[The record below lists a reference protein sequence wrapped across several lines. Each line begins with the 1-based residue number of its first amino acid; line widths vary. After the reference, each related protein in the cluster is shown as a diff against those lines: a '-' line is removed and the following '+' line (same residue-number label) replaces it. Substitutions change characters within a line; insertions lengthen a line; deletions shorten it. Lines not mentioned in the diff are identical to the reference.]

1 MFPNRR
7 KIGWRGGKGGAALK
21 GLHPLDHSI
30 PAHAVRCFE
39 EECSLWLTLQD
50 LKEREEA
57 HWAKTSRLMWTH
69 LGVWFFFGYVIH
81 MFVVPLNKIVIPI
94 LGFPLGFYM
103 AAQGSLIVFVVMLF
117 MFAKQQD
124 KIDREFGFAE
134 ED

>member
-1 MFPNRR
+1 M
-7 KIGWRGGKGGAALK
+7 A
-21 GLHPLDHSI
+21 DSTT
-30 PAHAVRCFE
+30 
-39 EECSLWLTLQD
+39 SM
-50 LKEREEA
+50 KEREEA
-57 HWAKTSRLMWTH
+57 HWAKTSRLMLMH

-81 MFVVPLNKIVIPI
+81 MFVVPLNKITVPI
-94 LGFPLGFYM
+94 LNFPLGFYM